1 MAEAHPRVSVEHLRS
16 IAEFA
21 GLDLPEERLSLLVPQ
36 IQALIDGV
44 AALDQL
50 DLSEVEPEIVFRA
63 RWEDDD
69 GS

>member
-1 MAEAHPRVSVEHLRS
+1 MAEGHRRVTLEQLRCVAS
-16 IAEFA
+16 LAD
-21 GLDLPEERLSLLVPQ
+21 LDLSDERLALLVPQ

-50 DLSEVEPEIVFRA
+50 DLAEVEPEIVFRA

-69 GS
+69 GE